1 MPSSA
6 KQSILSVSVTMA
18 GVLLTTACVG
28 LGDTMTGICPSSGY
42 DPVSRVTLQPAEVTL
57 RVGVSATLQPS
68 LIGPTG
74 EPLFMCRPP
83 LYWTSA
89 NPSIAN
95 VAEGLV
101 VGISPGVTFIRALA
115 GGKIDSSRVT
125 VTGARLASVTIEPAS
140 LSLLA
145 GQTARMSVVARDT
158 DGNLAQP
165 ASINWASN
173 NATIATITSGGTP
186 TPNSLKQ

>member
-1 MPSSA
+1 MSGDGGKTDLHNRESRCSSELRLVNATHTVAHMSSSA
-6 KQSILSVSVTMA
+6 KQSSLRVLATM
-18 GVLLTTACVG
+18 GGLLFATAACGVG

-57 RVGVSATLQPS
+57 GVGESATLQPS
-68 LIGPTG
+68 LIAPTG

-89 NPSIAN
+89 KPSIAN

-115 GGKIDSSRVT
+115 GGKIDSTRVT
-125 VTGARLASVTIEPAS
+125 VTERGSHR
-140 LSLLA
+140 
-145 GQTARMSVVARDT
+145 
-158 DGNLAQP
+158 
-165 ASINWASN
+165 
-173 NATIATITSGGTP
+173 
-186 TPNSLKQ
+186 